1 MKNFEEINALINKNF
16 ELGFQASAL
25 LRELNRT
32 WNMDLIKDIDA
43 IHAKQDEIHN
53 TIVKMRG
60 EN

>member
-1 MKNFEEINALINKNF
+1 MYNPEITNLINKNF

-60 EN
+60 DN

>member
-1 MKNFEEINALINKNF
+1 MYNPEITNLINKNF

>member
-1 MKNFEEINALINKNF
+1 MYNPEITNLINKNF

-32 WNMDLIKDIDA
+32 WNMDLIKEIDA

-60 EN
+60 DN